1 MRLTSPQTKSIIFR
15 TTDHENRRAA
25 VVLWERTQMSS
36 NSPFGL
42 KTSATL
48 LGTLLITLF
57 GFSAWG
63 DEPKL
68 SISGYDSV
76 AYFTD
81 GKPVQGKAE
90 IEYLWHK
97 LRWRFASDAHRELFV
112 KDPERYA
119 PQYDGYCAMGVT
131 NGADAHKDTVD
142 PEAWAIVDGKL
153 YLTHNQYW
161 LGIWKEHSEE
171 YIKKANASWQA
182 LADRAEPVT
191 VGPPCAT
198 SPPTTKVALRDGGYW
213 VVVGGQVARDDAG
226 KIVGKGDMR
235 AQIEQV
241 GKNVAA
247 CLDAGRATLK
257 DIIFTIN
264 YVTQPAEF
272 EKYSD
277 LRLRYFG
284 PPTPDSATV
293 PVAKLAD
300 PDLLV
305 QVEAF
310 AAIK

>member
-1 MRLTSPQTKSIIFR
+1 
-15 TTDHENRRAA
+15 
-25 VVLWERTQMSS
+25 MSR
-36 NSPFGL
+36 NPLFGL

-48 LGTLLITLF
+48 LGSLLVTLF
-57 GFSAWG
+57 GFSAWA

-112 KDPERYA
+112 KDPEHYA

-131 NGADAHKDTVD
+131 NGDAAHKDTVD
-142 PEAWAIVDGKL
+142 PEAWTIVDGKL

-171 YIKKANASWQA
+171 YIKSADASWQA
-182 LADRAEPVT
+182 LADRAEPV
-191 VGPPCAT
+191 VLGPPCAA

-213 VVVGGQVARDDAG
+213 VVVSGQVARDTTG
-226 KIVGKGDMR
+226 NIVGKGDLK

-247 CLDAGRATLK
+247 CLDAGGATVK
-257 DIIFTIN
+257 DIIFTVN

-272 EKYSD
+272 EKYAD

-284 PPTPDSATV
+284 PPTPESATV
-293 PVAKLAD
+293 AVQKLAD

-310 AAIK
+310 AKTE